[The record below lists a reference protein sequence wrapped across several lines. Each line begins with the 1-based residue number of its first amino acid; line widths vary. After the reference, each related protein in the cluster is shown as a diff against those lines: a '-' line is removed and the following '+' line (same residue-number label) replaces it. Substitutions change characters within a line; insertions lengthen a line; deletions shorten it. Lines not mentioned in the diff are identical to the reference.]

1 MSHKTTSSSRLSP
14 NTSPLEIDNP
24 ADMVTVCEACLTEE
38 CWKGLIMCEDAW
50 YAGCALI
57 PAHGRV

>member
-1 MSHKTTSSSRLSP
+1 
-14 NTSPLEIDNP
+14 
-24 ADMVTVCEACLTEE
+24 MVTVCEACLTEE